1 MSGRPGWAPT
11 AMLCALQ
18 ARTVEC
24 IIRGSPAWKPF
35 VGRACQSLIG
45 PGACFLLFFPFS
57 AGKASMMWAG
67 VVDCVLLRIERMC
80 IPLTTCDL
88 FSPFLLVSCYLHKAT
103 LCLTL
108 QLTFAWSINGISS
121 SSGPHLKFPY
131 PSPRST
137 LMCTLRPIGA
147 ILIGKEMLKTVE
159 HNEFTSKER
168 IAG

>member
-1 MSGRPGWAPT
+1 MGAHGYFVRFAGKDRGMHYQGITGVETFCWEGMSVINWPWCMFSSFP
-11 AMLCALQ
+11 
-18 ARTVEC
+18 
-24 IIRGSPAWKPF
+24 
-35 VGRACQSLIG
+35 
-45 PGACFLLFFPFS
+45 PFS